1 MGEHTSVILYF
12 IGVNLVS
19 FVLMLV
25 DKRKAVKQQYRIPE
39 RTLWALAVLGG
50 ALGIYL
56 GMQKFR
62 HKTKHTSFVVGM
74 PLLLLVNIASLV
86 YIFFFMS

>member
-1 MGEHTSVILYF
+1 MGEHTPVILYF

-50 ALGIYL
+50 AFGTYL

-74 PLLLLVNIASLV
+74 PLLILVNIASLV